1 MHEPGDKAILTD
13 NGLAIAPG
21 LHTLFDIGHTVVS
34 TKNSFDFE
42 CFFADVSKVCFFD
55 IIGLQFTDVL

>member
-13 NGLAIAPG
+13 NGLAVAPG

-34 TKNSFDFE
+34 TKNSLWLWVFLHRFIKDRTRIYWHY
-42 CFFADVSKVCFFD
+42 S
-55 IIGLQFTDVL
+55 GLQL